1 MVWKVQFVWK
11 RLVANGWRYLC
22 CLQRLRWDTSMLTWI
37 MYLHVV
43 AIMSTCE
50 CLLWSIV
57 ILMHSTAAEAIC
69 HRNEYEF
76 SMNWRCLNMHSIYI
90 QITCTYQSTWVN
102 YMKPRINMSS
112 CAIGFSGAWQNS
124 LVKLSIRV
132 CSLNFLGE
140 LWPVSNRFVSWT
152 KRTTGCVFSCF
163 FLVVLWKLLFLSLLL
178 SCGFD
183 TWLKITSKKLLMK
196 VDPCFGSSII
206 LVPADL
212 WATCVLWGR
221 LAESQA

>member
-11 RLVANGWRYLC
+11 WLVANGWRYLC

-69 HRNEYEF
+69 HGNEYEF

-90 QITCTYQSTWVN
+90 YRLHAHINQHESIIWNQESTCH
-102 YMKPRINMSS
+102 
-112 CAIGFSGAWQNS
+112 
-124 LVKLSIRV
+124 LVLSDFQELGKIL
-132 CSLNFLGE
+132 SLNSQSESVASTFWVSCDPFPIG
-140 LWPVSNRFVSWT
+140 LWVEQNEPQDV
-152 KRTTGCVFSCF
+152 CF
-163 FLVVLWKLLFLSLLL
+163 RAFFWLFYENCYFCLCCYLVGLIHGWK
-178 SCGFD
+178 
-183 TWLKITSKKLLMK
+183 
-196 VDPCFGSSII
+196 
-206 LVPADL
+206 
-212 WATCVLWGR
+212 
-221 LAESQA
+221 

>member
-1 MVWKVQFVWK
+1 
-11 RLVANGWRYLC
+11 
-22 CLQRLRWDTSMLTWI
+22 
-37 MYLHVV
+37 
-43 AIMSTCE
+43 MSTCE

-57 ILMHSTAAEAIC
+57 MLMHGTAAEAIC

-76 SMNWRCLNMHSIYI
+76 SMNWRCLNMHS
-90 QITCTYQSTWVN
+90 QSTWVN
-102 YMKPRINMSS
+102 FMKPRINMSS

-140 LWPVSNRFVSWT
+140 LWPVSNRFVSWK
-152 KRTTGCVFSCF
+152 KRTTGCVFSF
-163 FLVVLWKLLFLSLLL
+163 FLVVLWNLLFLFLLL
-178 SCGFD
+178 SSGFD
-183 TWLKITSKKLLMK
+183 TWLKITTKKLLMK
-196 VDPCFGSSII
+196 VDPYFGSSII